1 MIASLLDI
9 LSDRVK
15 YQSDQQAYIFLQN
28 GETESGSLTYGE
40 LDRQARS
47 IAAQIQSWQGERALL
62 IYPSGLEFITAFFGC
77 LYAGVVAVPV
87 YPPRRNQNLSRLL
100 SIVNDA
106 QAKIALTTTSILADI
121 GQRWEEQPDLA
132 QLKLIATDRLAAN
145 SQEFAPQLVKPETLA
160 FLQYTSGSTGTPKG
174 VMVTHGNIIHNQQVI
189 HQAFGHSEK
198 SIVVGWL
205 PLFHDMGL
213 MGNVMQPMY
222 LGIPCILMP
231 PVAFLQQPIRWLQA
245 ISKYRATTSGG
256 PNFAYDLCVK
266 KVRSDELFNLDL
278 SSWDLAFNG
287 AEPVRAETLT
297 QFSQKFANCGFNY
310 NAFYPCYGMAET
322 TLLATGGDK
331 TQPPVIQGV
340 LAGELEHNSIV
351 KTEISSSENRLFVG
365 CGRSYLNTTVIIVN
379 PDSLIRCQTGQ
390 VGEIWVSGES
400 IAAGYW
406 DRPETSKETF
416 QAVLKDT
423 GAGPFLRTGDL
434 GFLQDGELFV
444 TGRIKDVMIVRGQNY
459 YPQDIEMTV
468 EKSHPALKPN
478 SGAAFTLE
486 VKGEQ
491 RLVIVQE
498 VERTYLR
505 KLNVPEVLGNITQE
519 VTAQHGLQIYA
530 TALIK
535 TGSIPKTS
543 SGKIQRHACRIGF
556 LDRSLNVVEDWSEDP
571 SQKAKFRYLQADAES
586 LLEKVKTVK

>member
-1 MIASLLDI
+1 MITSLLDI
-9 LSDRVK
+9 LSDRAK
-15 YQSDQQAYIFLQN
+15 YQSEQQAYIFLQN

-40 LDRQARS
+40 LDRQARA
-47 IAAQIQSWQGERALL
+47 IAAEIQSWRGERALL

-106 QAKIALTTTSILADI
+106 QAKIALTTTSILADL
-121 GQRWEEQPDLA
+121 GQRCEEQPDLA
-132 QLKLIATDRLAAN
+132 QLKLIATDILASN
-145 SQEFAPQLVKPETLA
+145 SQESAPQLVKPETLA

-266 KVRSDELFNLDL
+266 KVRPEELPNLDL

-287 AEPVRAETLT
+287 AEPIRAETLE
-297 QFSQKFANCGFNY
+297 QFERKFASCGFNY
-310 NAFYPCYGMAET
+310 SAFYPCYGMAET
-322 TLLATGGDK
+322 TLFTTGGDK
-331 TQPPVIQGV
+331 HQQPVIQGV
-340 LAGELEHNSIV
+340 LAEELEQHSV
-351 KTEISSSENRLFVG
+351 VETEILSPSSRVFVG
-365 CGRSYLNTTVIIVN
+365 CGRPYLNTTVIIVN
-379 PDSLIRCQTGQ
+379 PESLISCKKGQ

-406 DRPETSKETF
+406 HRPETTKETF
-416 QAVLKDT
+416 QAYLKDT

-434 GFLQDGELFV
+434 GFLQEGELFV

-468 EKSHPALKPN
+468 QNSHIALRPN

-486 VKGEQ
+486 VKGEE

-498 VERTYLR
+498 IERTYLR
-505 KLNVPEVLGNITQE
+505 KLNVPEVLGEIIQA

-543 SGKIQRHACRIGF
+543 SGKIQRHACKVGF

-571 SQKAKFRYLQADAES
+571 AQKAKFRYLQIDVES
-586 LLEKVKTVK
+586 LLEKVKTGK